1 MSKKT
6 VIQLF
11 LLFVIFIIFFITFN
25 AYFLNKNEEQVF
37 ERVIIKDNK
46 SNLLKESSNLIKN
59 ITYKAE
65 DQRGNNYTILSEFGE
80 LNENMSGLIFM
91 TNVTAIINMKD
102 KSQIKISSNKATY
115 NSSNYNSEFRD
126 NILMIYGNNK
136 ITSEKLDLMFE
147 KNIAIIFDNVI
158 YKNLNTQLEA
168 DKIEINLMT
177 KSSKIFMNKKSEKV
191 KIISLN

>member
-91 TNVTAIINMKD
+91 TNVTNYLKR
-102 KSQIKISSNKATY
+102 KPSNK
-115 NSSNYNSEFRD
+115 
-126 NILMIYGNNK
+126 NIFK
-136 ITSEKLDLMFE
+136 T
-147 KNIAIIFDNVI
+147 
-158 YKNLNTQLEA
+158 
-168 DKIEINLMT
+168 
-177 KSSKIFMNKKSEKV
+177 
-191 KIISLN
+191 

>member
-1 MSKKT
+1 
-6 VIQLF
+6 
-11 LLFVIFIIFFITFN
+11 
-25 AYFLNKNEEQVF
+25 
-37 ERVIIKDNK
+37 
-46 SNLLKESSNLIKN
+46 
-59 ITYKAE
+59 
-65 DQRGNNYTILSEFGE
+65 
-80 LNENMSGLIFM
+80 M